1 MNQRTLQNISY
12 FASLPEMALSFLL
25 PLYCIELGF
34 SPLET
39 TGLFAVVSLALLA
52 AKWCI
57 GGLCDRIGRK
67 KVFQMGLLLKG
78 ISYGLLAYA
87 HSAGLLYVGQ
97 VLKGVALALV
107 SVSLYAML
115 SDQKAGA
122 FAARQSRIAAAEG
135 RGQLLGVLLAWVLLL
150 ATTFEQGWQILLLV
164 GAAAAFYGAALAH
177 RQLEETQGGALRH
190 GQKLPGKFYGLL
202 TVSVWY
208 SFATAAVGATLV
220 LYLTARYQVRTE
232 YLALVLLIPAVARTY
247 LSPALG
253 RMSAKIGERQAF
265 ALGSLLS
272 AALLAAAPGA
282 ASPQAF
288 LVVWTL
294 YRVASALASFAFGA
308 TVAGQGEEGMRG
320 RISGAYLA
328 SDNLGSLLGA
338 LLAGVL
344 FQMVDLQAPFYL
356 AAALFVVAA
365 GTLWGL
371 WKKGDGAQCKKMP

>member
-115 SDQKAGA
+115 SDQKTGA

-164 GAAAAFYGAALAH
+164 GAVAAFYGAALAH
-177 RQLEETQGGALRH
+177 RQLEETQGGAPRH

-208 SFATAAVGATLV
+208 SFGAYLSFAGAGADVRQDRGKKSLCPGFPALCGAVGCRA
-220 LYLTARYQVRTE
+220 
-232 YLALVLLIPAVARTY
+232 
-247 LSPALG
+247 
-253 RMSAKIGERQAF
+253 
-265 ALGSLLS
+265 GSRV
-272 AALLAAAPGA
+272 APGL
-282 ASPQAF
+282 PGG
-288 LVVWTL
+288 VD
-294 YRVASALASFAFGA
+294 ALPGRLCPGLFRLWRHCGRARGRRD
-308 TVAGQGEEGMRG
+308 AGPDQR
-320 RISGAYLA
+320 RISGQRQPGQLVGRPACRCFVPNGGRAGAFL
-328 SDNLGSLLGA
+328 LGSSPVCGSRRDTVGHLEKRGWSP
-338 LLAGVL
+338 V
-344 FQMVDLQAPFYL
+344 QK
-356 AAALFVVAA
+356 AAMRAA
-365 GTLWGL
+365 KDCSATEPRVGY
-371 WKKGDGAQCKKMP
+371 AH

>member
-115 SDQKAGA
+115 SDQKTGA

-164 GAAAAFYGAALAH
+164 GAAVAFYGAALAH

-220 LYLTARYQVRTE
+220 LYLTVRYQVRTE
-232 YLALVLLIPAVARTY
+232 YLALVLLVPAVARTY

-265 ALGSLLS
+265 ALCGAVGCRVGSRV
-272 AALLAAAPGA
+272 APGL
-282 ASPQAF
+282 PGG
-288 LVVWTL
+288 VD
-294 YRVASALASFAFGA
+294 ALPGRLCPGLFRLWRHCGWARGRRD
-308 TVAGQGEEGMRG
+308 AGPDQR
-320 RISGAYLA
+320 RISG
-328 SDNLGSLLGA
+328 
-338 LLAGVL
+338 
-344 FQMVDLQAPFYL
+344 QR
-356 AAALFVVAA
+356 
-365 GTLWGL
+365 
-371 WKKGDGAQCKKMP
+371 

>member
-115 SDQKAGA
+115 SDQKTGA

-164 GAAAAFYGAALAH
+164 GAAVAFYGAALAH

-220 LYLTARYQVRTE
+220 LYLTVRYQVRTE
-232 YLALVLLIPAVARTY
+232 YLALVLLVPAVARTY

-265 ALGSLLS
+265 ALGSLRRCWLPRREPRRPRPSWWCGRSTGSPLPWPLSPLAPLWLGKGKKGCGAGS
-272 AALLAAAPGA
+272 AAHIWPAITWAACWVPCLPVFC
-282 ASPQAF
+282 SKW
-288 LVVWTL
+288 WTC
-294 YRVASALASFAFGA
+294 RH
-308 TVAGQGEEGMRG
+308 
-320 RISGAYLA
+320 
-328 SDNLGSLLGA
+328 
-338 LLAGVL
+338 L
-344 FQMVDLQAPFYL
+344 FTWQQPC
-356 AAALFVVAA
+356 
-365 GTLWGL
+365 LW
-371 WKKGDGAQCKKMP
+371 